1 MERRKNET
9 VSPHAK
15 DVYYIA
21 IFFET
26 ITIYFV
32 QGIRRFQRNC
42 FSILQFLFGMEIQS
56 IF

>member
-21 IFFET
+21 IFSET

-42 FSILQFLFGMEIQS
+42 FSILQFLGMEIQS